1 MGKVKELKAPE
12 QFEEII
18 KDPGRAAF
26 IDFWAEWCG
35 PCKMVG
41 PVVERLAKEYD
52 GRMTFTKVNVDEFPE
67 ISRRYGVRSIPTMII
82 FREGRAATRITGFK
96 PEAQLRPHIERYAR
110 KAGDG
115 EGELAAVGAGE
126 PGSPDGG
133 GGLFAGLKRL
143 FGG

>member
-1 MGKVKELKAPE
+1 MGKVRELKTSE

-18 KDPGRAAF
+18 KDHERAAF

-35 PCKMVG
+35 PCKMVA

-52 GRMTFTKVNVDEFPE
+52 GRMTFVKVNVDEFPE
-67 ISRRYGVRSIPTMII
+67 ISRRYSVRSIPTMII
-82 FREGRAATRITGFK
+82 FREGKAATRISGFK
-96 PEAQLRPHIERYAR
+96 PEGQLRPHIDRYAL
-110 KAGDG
+110 KAGDD

-126 PGSPDGG
+126 AVSSGGG
-133 GGLFAGLKRL
+133 GGLIAGLKRL